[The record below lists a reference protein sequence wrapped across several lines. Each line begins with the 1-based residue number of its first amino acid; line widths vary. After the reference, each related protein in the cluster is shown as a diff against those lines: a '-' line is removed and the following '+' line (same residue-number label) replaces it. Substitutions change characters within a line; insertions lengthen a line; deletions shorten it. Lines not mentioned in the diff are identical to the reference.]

1 MIPPVEDPHAA
12 ILVEDLRCAYG
23 SKVVLDI
30 GRLTLGRGRITC
42 VLGPSG
48 CGKSTLLR
56 NILLLERPTKGR
68 IVENGVDLVAATT
81 AEVGA
86 FRRRSGVLFQGAALF
101 QSLTLAENTAFPLLE
116 RGGVSEEL
124 ALDLARRTLAV
135 VGLSHATELPPSQVS
150 GGMKKRAGIAR
161 AIVASPD
168 YLFLDEPSAGLDPVT
183 AAGID
188 RLILDIRA
196 RLGTT
201 VVVITHE
208 LASLHTVAD
217 DLVMLH
223 DGRLLAAGPRD
234 VVEADPH
241 PAVRAFFERRP
252 PDPKPAASAFRNR
265 LDAASFRP

>member
-1 MIPPVEDPHAA
+1 MSANACPPAVALA
-12 ILVEDLRCAYG
+12 LEDLRCAYG
-23 SKVVLDI
+23 AKVVLDVP
-30 GRLTLGRGRITC
+30 RLTFARGKITC

-56 NILLLERPTKGR
+56 NLLLLERPTRGR
-68 IVENGVDLVAATT
+68 ILADGVDLVAADP
-81 AEVGA
+81 AAVDS

-116 RGGVSEEL
+116 RGGVSEAL
-124 ALDLARRTLAV
+124 ALDLARRTLAA
-135 VGLSHATELPPSQVS
+135 VGLAEAADLPPSRVS

-161 AIVASPD
+161 AIVAAPD

-188 RLILDIRA
+188 RLILEVRA
-196 RLGTT
+196 RSGTT

-223 DGRLLAAGPRD
+223 GGTVLAAGPRAT
-234 VVEADPH
+234 VEADPH

-252 PDPKPAASAFRNR
+252 PPAAAPRSAFRHR
-265 LDAASFRP
+265 LDDSPARP

>member
-1 MIPPVEDPHAA
+1 MEPSADA
-12 ILVEDLRCAYG
+12 ILVEDLTCAYG
-23 SKVVLDI
+23 SKVVLDVA
-30 GRLTLGRGRITC
+30 RVAFGRGRITC

-56 NILLLERPTKGR
+56 NILLLERPTRGR
-68 IVENGVDLVAATT
+68 VLIDGEDVVSAPKDRVA
-81 AEVGA
+81 A
-86 FRRRSGVLFQGAALF
+86 FRRRSGVLFQSAALF
-101 QSLTLAENTAFPLLE
+101 QSLTLAQNAAFPLLE

-124 ALDLARRTLAV
+124 ADDLARRTLAT
-135 VGLSHATELPPSQVS
+135 VGLAHAADVLPAHVS

-161 AIVASPD
+161 ALASDPEF
-168 YLFLDEPSAGLDPVT
+168 LFLDEPSAGLDPVT

-188 RLILDIRA
+188 RLILDVRDRTGA
-196 RLGTT
+196 T
-201 VVVITHE
+201 VVVVTHE

-223 DGRLLAAGPRD
+223 GGRCIAAGPRA

-252 PDPKPAASAFRNR
+252 PEAVPPASAFRAR
-265 LDAASFRP
+265 LDAALGGP